1 MQCPGPGPGRRSQP
15 KPPYPEMSR
24 ISILQWFYL
33 SCYIYSIWFVIGSPK
48 YSPLFLG
55 KGRTLLK
62 YSIAQKTPKNICLN
76 LFEKGNRKLFFIKK
90 LRRKSSPKFSIKLW
104 GKLSALCFLTL
115 CVIPTIR
122 FVLDSPKYFPFF
134 FGKGRTLSKYSIA

>member
-1 MQCPGPGPGRRSQP
+1 LLYQLFGT
-15 KPPYPEMSR
+15 
-24 ISILQWFYL
+24 L
-33 SCYIYSIWFVIGSPK
+33 IGSPK
-48 YSPLFLG
+48 YFPFFLG

-76 LFEKGNRKLFFIKK
+76 LFEKGNRKLFFINK

-134 FGKGRTLSKYSIA
+134 FGKGRTLPCRNILLLSSPYYSIKQYPRAFGFSFCITFGPG